1 MEKEIEDILDEA
13 CAEIVKRHDEEGQR
27 ASGRTAA
34 SIRVE
39 TLGEWHWA
47 IKAAAYIEVL
57 QDGRRAGKVPANFA
71 SIIAAWARAK
81 GLTFETAAA
90 ARRFAYFTAR
100 KIAREGTQLHRS
112 GRHIDI
118 LDTPLTT
125 ATKRIREVVE
135 LDFETEIKNRLYG
148 NDNN

>member
-1 MEKEIEDILDEA
+1 MEEEITEILDDA

-71 SIIAAWARAK
+71 SIIAAWAKAK

-90 ARRFAYFTAR
+90 ARRFAYLTAR
-100 KIAREGTQLHRS
+100 KIASEGTQLHRS

-125 ATKRIREVVE
+125 ATKRVKEIVTNT
-135 LDFETEIKNRLYG
+135 FETEIKNKLYG
-148 NDNN
+148 NDKQ